1 MDDVL
6 THLGYYSRASQPGAA
21 KFAGPKSLASR
32 APLRVGIVLAD
43 NFTLSAFALFIDHLR
58 LAADEGDR
66 SRPLNVQW
74 SIMASRPDPLRASC
88 GVMTTPTSNFLD
100 PGDLDYL
107 AVIGGVLHAGRQ
119 IDEATER
126 YIKRAA
132 EAGVKLIGMCTG
144 SFILCRIGLM
154 KNRRACVSWYHY
166 QDFLDEFPGHDV
178 VADRLFLADGDRITC
193 AGGAGAGDL
202 ASYLIERHV
211 GWSVAQKASQV
222 LLFDRTRAG
231 AEAQP
236 HPPMSDRVDDPRV
249 RRALLLM
256 EQNLAQPLS
265 IAHIADKLKLST
277 RQFER
282 LCHATL
288 GMSPASAYRRLRL
301 RYAHWLIGNTDR
313 SVTAIAHEAGF
324 ADCAH
329 FSRQFKETYG
339 ASPSGQRRKA
349 EPLADEGELASMRVF
364 G

>member
-1 MDDVL
+1 VN
-6 THLGYYSRASQPGAA
+6 T
-21 KFAGPKSLASR
+21 PKPTGR
-32 APLRVGIVLAD
+32 TPLRVGIVLAE

-88 GVMTTPTSNFLD
+88 GVMTTPTSSFLD
-100 PGDLDYL
+100 PRELDY
-107 AVIGGVLHAGRQ
+107 VVMVGGVLHAGRQ

-126 YIKRAA
+126 YLKRVAD
-132 EAGVKLIGMCTG
+132 AGVPLIGMCTG

-154 KNRRACVSWYHY
+154 KGRKACVSWYHY
-166 QDFLDEFPGHDV
+166 QDFLDEFPDHDV
-178 VADRLFLADGDRITC
+178 VADRLFVADGDRITC
-193 AGGAGAGDL
+193 SGGAGAADL
-202 ASYLIERHV
+202 ASHLIERHI

-222 LLFDRTRAG
+222 LLFDRTRGG

-236 HPPMSDRVDDPRV
+236 HPPMSEKVNDPRV

-256 EQNLAQPLS
+256 EQNLARPLAIS
-265 IAHIADKLKLST
+265 QVAGKLGLST

-288 GMSPASAYRRLRL
+288 GMSPASAYRHLRL

-313 SVTAIAHEAGF
+313 SVTEIAHEAGF

-339 ASPSGQRRKA
+339 SSPSGQRRRSDH
-349 EPLADEGELASMRVF
+349 LADEGNLAGMRVF

>member
-1 MDDVL
+1 MRYGL
-6 THLGYYSRASQPGAA
+6 TQLTDAKPAA
-21 KFAGPKSLASR
+21 R
-32 APLRVGIVLAD
+32 APLSVGIVLAE
-43 NFTLSAFALFIDHLR
+43 NYTLSAFALFIDHLR

-66 SRPLNVQW
+66 SRPLNIQW
-74 SIMASRPDPLRASC
+74 SIMASRPDPQRASC
-88 GVMTTPTSNFLD
+88 GVMTTPTSSFLD
-100 PGDLDYL
+100 PRELDY
-107 AVIGGVLHAGRQ
+107 VVVVGGVLHAGRQ

-126 YIKRAA
+126 YLKRVAD
-132 EAGVKLIGMCTG
+132 AGVPLIGMCTG

-154 KNRRACVSWYHY
+154 QGRRTCVSWYHY
-166 QDFLDEFPGHDV
+166 QDFLDEFPDHDV
-178 VADRLFLADGDRITC
+178 VADRLFVADGERITC
-193 AGGAGAGDL
+193 SGGAGAADL
-202 ASYLIERHV
+202 ASYLIERHI

-222 LLFDRTRAG
+222 LLFDRTRGG

-236 HPPMSDRVDDPRV
+236 HPPMSEKVNDPRV

-256 EQNLAQPLS
+256 EQNLARPLPIS
-265 IAHIADKLKLST
+265 QVADKLGLST

-288 GMSPASAYRRLRL
+288 GMSPATAYRHLRL

-313 SVTAIAHEAGF
+313 SVTEIAHEAGF

-339 ASPSGQRRKA
+339 SSPSGQRRRSDHG
-349 EPLADEGELASMRVF
+349 ADEGNLASMRVF

>member
-1 MDDVL
+1 MRYGQ
-6 THLGYYSRASQPGAA
+6 THVQD
-21 KFAGPKSLASR
+21 PKPTGR
-32 APLRVGIVLAD
+32 TPLRVGIILAD

-74 SIMASRPDPLRASC
+74 SIMASKPDPLRASC

-100 PGDLDYL
+100 PHELDY
-107 AVIGGVLHAGRQ
+107 VVVVGGVLHAGRQ

-126 YIKRAA
+126 YLKRVAD
-132 EAGVKLIGMCTG
+132 AGVKLIGMCTG

-154 KNRRACVSWYHY
+154 KGRRTCVSWYHY
-166 QDFLDEFPGHDV
+166 QDFLDEFPDHDV

-193 AGGAGAGDL
+193 AGGAGTADL
-202 ASYLIERHV
+202 ASHLIERHI

-222 LLFDRTRAG
+222 LLFDRTRG
-231 AEAQP
+231 GGEAQP
-236 HPPMSDRVDDPRV
+236 HPPMSEKVSDPRV

-256 EQNLAQPLS
+256 EQNLARPLP
-265 IAHIADKLKLST
+265 IAHVAEKLALST

-282 LCHATL
+282 LCHTTL
-288 GMSPASAYRRLRL
+288 GMSPASAYRHLRL

-313 SVTAIAHEAGF
+313 SVTEIAHEAGF

-339 ASPSGQRRKA
+339 SSPSGQRRR
-349 EPLADEGELASMRVF
+349 PDHGADDGNLASMRVF
-364 G
+364 S

>member
-1 MDDVL
+1 
-6 THLGYYSRASQPGAA
+6 
-21 KFAGPKSLASR
+21 
-32 APLRVGIVLAD
+32 
-43 NFTLSAFALFIDHLR
+43 
-58 LAADEGDR
+58 
-66 SRPLNVQW
+66 
-74 SIMASRPDPLRASC
+74 MASRPDPLRASC

-100 PGDLDYL
+100 PQELDYL

-132 EAGVKLIGMCTG
+132 DAGVKLVGMCTG

-154 KNRRACVSWYHY
+154 KNRRVCVSWYHY

-222 LLFDRTRAG
+222 LLIDRTRAG

-236 HPPMSDRVDDPRV
+236 HPPMSERVDDPRV

-265 IAHIADKLKLST
+265 IAHIADKLNLST

-339 ASPSGQRRKA
+339 ASPSGQRRTA
-349 EPLADEGELASMRVF
+349 VAVSEEGELASMRVF
-364 G
+364 S

>member
-1 MDDVL
+1 MKTAL
-6 THLGYYSRASQPGAA
+6 THSNDA
-21 KFAGPKSLASR
+21 KPSGR
-32 APLRVGIVLAD
+32 APLRVGVILAE

-74 SIMASRPDPLRASC
+74 SIMASKPDPLRASC
-88 GVMTTPTSNFLD
+88 GVMTTPTSSFLD
-100 PGDLDYL
+100 PHELDY
-107 AVIGGVLHAGRQ
+107 VVVVGGVLHAGRQ

-126 YIKRAA
+126 YLKRVAD
-132 EAGVKLIGMCTG
+132 AGVKLIGMCTG

-154 KNRRACVSWYHY
+154 KGRRTCVSWYHY
-166 QDFLDEFPGHDV
+166 QDFLDEFPDHDV
-178 VADRLFLADGDRITC
+178 VADRLFVADGDRITC
-193 AGGAGAGDL
+193 AGGAGTADL
-202 ASYLIERHV
+202 ASHLIERHI

-222 LLFDRTRAG
+222 LLFDRTRSG
-231 AEAQP
+231 GEAQP
-236 HPPMSDRVDDPRV
+236 HPPMSEKVSDPRV

-256 EQNLAQPLS
+256 EQNLARPLP
-265 IAHIADKLKLST
+265 IAHVAEKLSLST

-288 GMSPASAYRRLRL
+288 GMSPATAYRHLRL

-313 SVTAIAHEAGF
+313 SVTEIAHEAGF

-339 ASPSGQRRKA
+339 SSPSGQRRR
-349 EPLADEGELASMRVF
+349 PDHGADDGNLASMRVF